1 MKKLIVLLLF
11 APLFMQAQQYI
22 DILKIDYGT
31 AFNSA
36 FNEANSSTDINT
48 FNMGLTVPIVLNDK
62 HALLTGVNFRMD
74 KLQLFPTA
82 KHTTLYGTTLKLGLS
97 TTLSKTWSS
106 KIILLPKIASDYKN
120 ISTKDLFMGGIVL
133 FEKRKNKNLKFSF
146 GAYAST
152 EAFSVFATPVFGIY
166 YKNSTNGLVINA
178 LLPNAFDISYPVK
191 NTRIGFDF
199 SGIVR
204 SFNLTQDN
212 ESSLYVE
219 KNPLEFSGYLQ
230 FNALPKKVLLRAKIG
245 YTTNTYGVYADGEK
259 VDLMLPL
266 IGIGDHRTQLNP
278 IMSGGLFIR
287 IEAIYRLH
295 Y

>member
-11 APLFMQAQQYI
+11 VPLFMQAQQYI

-48 FNMGLTVPIVLNDK
+48 FNVGLTVPFVLNDK
-62 HALLTGVNFRMD
+62 HALLTGVNFSMD

-82 KHTTLYGTTLKLGLS
+82 KHSTLYSTTLKLGLS

-106 KIILLPKIASDYKN
+106 KIILLPKIASNYKN
-120 ISTKDLFMGGIVL
+120 ITTKDLFMGGIVL
-133 FEKRKNKNLKFSF
+133 FEKKKSKNLKFSF

-152 EAFSVFATPVFGIY
+152 EAFSLFATPVFGIY
-166 YKNSTNGLVINA
+166 YKNPTNGLIINA

-204 SFNLTQDN
+204 SFNLTQEN
-212 ESSLYVE
+212 EPSLYVE

-230 FNALPKKVLLRAKIG
+230 FNALPKKILLRAKIG
-245 YTTNTYGVYADGEK
+245 YTTNTYGVYADQEK

-266 IGIGDHRTQLNP
+266 VGIGDNRTQLNP
-278 IMSGGLFIR
+278 VMNGGMFIR
-287 IEAIYRLH
+287 LEAIYRF
-295 Y
+295 YY